1 MLNMKNFLSH
11 NSKYN
16 IYNLLITPTI
26 FVLVFGYYVTSIF
39 ANQYWDN
46 ILLEIIHNGYL
57 FMILF
62 HYPQKII
69 VMLYKGI
76 INKKW
81 EWGYSY
87 KNWIFT
93 VILTS
98 FCSIVITKIC
108 NFLIICDLVR

>member
-1 MLNMKNFLSH
+1 MKNFLNH

-26 FVLVFGYYVTSIF
+26 FVLVFGYYITSKF
-39 ANQYWDN
+39 ANYYWDN
-46 ILLEIIHNGYL
+46 MLLEIIHNGYL
-57 FMILF
+57 FMIF
-62 HYPQKII
+62 IHYPQKII

-76 INKKW
+76 INKNW

-87 KNWIFT
+87 KYWIFT

-98 FCSIVITKIC
+98 FCSIVISVIC
-108 NFLIICDLVR
+108 NFLLICALVR

>member
-1 MLNMKNFLSH
+1 MKNFLNY

-26 FVLVFGYYVTSIF
+26 FILVFGYYVTSIF
-39 ANQYWDN
+39 ANHYWDN

-69 VMLYKGI
+69 VMLCKGI

-87 KNWIFT
+87 KYWIFT

-98 FCSIVITKIC
+98 FCSIAISLIC
-108 NFLIICDLVR
+108 NILIICSLVR

>member
-1 MLNMKNFLSH
+1 MKNFLNH

-39 ANQYWDN
+39 LPNQYWDN

-69 VMLYKGI
+69 VMLCKGI
-76 INKKW
+76 INKKL

-87 KNWIFT
+87 KYWIFT

-98 FCSIVITKIC
+98 FCSIAISVIC
-108 NFLIICDLVR
+108 NILVICDLVR

>member
-1 MLNMKNFLSH
+1 MKNFLNH

-69 VMLYKGI
+69 VMIYKRI

-87 KNWIFT
+87 KYWIFT
-93 VILTS
+93 VILTLLIEL
-98 FCSIVITKIC
+98 FFEVIYYL
-108 NFLIICDLVR
+108 LIF

>member
-1 MLNMKNFLSH
+1 MKNFLNH

-81 EWGYSY
+81 EWGHSY
-87 KNWIFT
+87 EYWIFT
-93 VILTS
+93 VILTLFGIMYLS
-98 FCSIVITKIC
+98 DI
-108 NFLIICDLVR
+108 NN

>member
-1 MLNMKNFLSH
+1 MKNFLSY

-16 IYNLLITPTI
+16 VYNMLIAPTI
-26 FVLVFGYYVTSIF
+26 FILLFGYYIDSIIRAGVTRD
-39 ANQYWDN
+39 WD
-46 ILLEIIHNGYL
+46 IRLAEIIGSGYF
-57 FMILF
+57 FMIF
-62 HYPQKII
+62 VYYPQKII

-87 KNWIFT
+87 KYWIFT

-98 FCSIVITKIC
+98 FCSIAISVIC
-108 NFLIICDLVR
+108 NIIIICSLVR

>member
-1 MLNMKNFLSH
+1 MKNFLNH

-39 ANQYWDN
+39 LPNQYWDN

-81 EWGYSY
+81 EWGHSY
-87 KNWIFT
+87 EYWIFT
-93 VILTS
+93 VILTLFGIMYLS
-98 FCSIVITKIC
+98 DI
-108 NFLIICDLVR
+108 NN

>member
-1 MLNMKNFLSH
+1 MKNFLNH

-69 VMLYKGI
+69 VMLCKGI

-87 KNWIFT
+87 KYWIFT
-93 VILTS
+93 VILTLLIEL
-98 FCSIVITKIC
+98 FFEVIYYL
-108 NFLIICDLVR
+108 LIF